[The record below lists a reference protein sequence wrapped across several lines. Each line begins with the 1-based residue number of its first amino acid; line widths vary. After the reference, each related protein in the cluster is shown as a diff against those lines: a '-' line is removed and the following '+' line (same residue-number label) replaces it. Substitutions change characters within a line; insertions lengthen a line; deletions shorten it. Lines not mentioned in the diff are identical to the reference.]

1 MAVHGAI
8 GAWLLLL
15 YSCSFGVYCMLP
27 CALKLLY
34 LCLESIILKEI
45 PVFLLPFNGCFAV
58 KACYPVSRFSF
69 SACSGR
75 QILGVNLQIIEQ
87 DVLPVIKATVSEHS
101 SYFYASALLI
111 HGAGGMFST
120 YPSVCVCVAACVWV
134 CWWRHTLTGLL
145 STSSFYFVIY
155 CIS

>member
-1 MAVHGAI
+1 M
-8 GAWLLLL
+8 
-15 YSCSFGVYCMLP
+15 
-27 CALKLLY
+27 
-34 LCLESIILKEI
+34 
-45 PVFLLPFNGCFAV
+45 
-58 KACYPVSRFSF
+58 
-69 SACSGR
+69 
-75 QILGVNLQIIEQ
+75 GVNLQIIEQ

-134 CWWRHTLTGLL
+134 CWRRHTLTGLL